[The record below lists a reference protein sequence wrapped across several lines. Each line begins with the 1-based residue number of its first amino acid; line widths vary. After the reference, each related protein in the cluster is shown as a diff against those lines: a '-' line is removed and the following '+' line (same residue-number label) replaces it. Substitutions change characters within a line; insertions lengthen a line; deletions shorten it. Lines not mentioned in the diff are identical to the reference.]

1 MSMEFNTYSPEH
13 LYKQI
18 ADRFRSDIE
27 MGRLKLHDKIPTEL
41 ELAESYSVSR
51 GTVRK
56 ALDRLVQ
63 EGLFTRIKGKGTFV
77 SGTAV
82 GSRSTQIGV
91 VVPWLHDH
99 LISEM
104 VRGVENR
111 LREEGY
117 TLLLG
122 HSDGDPQVEA
132 EQVRRFLDNRVGGL
146 ILFPADS
153 GEEYAPVHT
162 VLPGRF
168 PLVVLDRRL
177 FGRESDMV
185 LCDNRGGAE
194 AAVTA
199 LIEAG
204 HTAIACLTTPSR
216 PSSIVDR
223 IRGYEQAMRSH
234 GLIPLAAVEAD
245 VETEIAGGDA
255 ADGSLFRFSHS
266 DFHQLQRLLDSSMAP
281 TALFCINDYLAFS
294 LLEYLSSQG
303 VSVPDDIS
311 IIGFDDHPFS
321 AHSVVKLTS
330 IAQDARAAGYE
341 AGSLLFER
349 IKNPEKPYQL
359 VQLPTRLVHRD
370 SVLSIK

>member
-1 MSMEFNTYSPEH
+1 MNFDTYSPEH

-18 ADRFRSDIE
+18 ADRFRNDILI
-27 MGRLKLHDKIPTEL
+27 GKLKLNDKIPTEL
-41 ELAESYSVSR
+41 ELAESYAVSR

-104 VRGVENR
+104 VRGVDNR

-122 HSDGDPQVEA
+122 HSEGDLDIEA
-132 EQVRRFLDNRVGGL
+132 DQVRRFLDSRAGGI
-146 ILFPADS
+146 ILFPAGN
-153 GEEYAPVHT
+153 GEEYAPVNAL
-162 VLPGRF
+162 LPDQF

-177 FGRESDMV
+177 FGKESDLV
-185 LCDNRGGAE
+185 LCDNRKGAE
-194 AAVTA
+194 DAVSA

-204 HTAIACLTTPSR
+204 HRSIACVSTPTR

-223 IRGYEQAMRSH
+223 IRGYETAMRKN

-245 VETEIAGGDA
+245 VETEIAGDTA
-255 ADGSLFRFSHS
+255 SDSAIFRFSHS
-266 DFHQLQRLLDSSMAP
+266 DFHELQRLLDSPLAP

-294 LLEYLSSQG
+294 LLEYLIDRGISI
-303 VSVPDDIS
+303 PDDIS

-321 AHSVVKLTS
+321 AHTVVKLS
-330 IAQDARAAGYE
+330 SVAQDARSAGYR
-341 AGSLLFER
+341 AASLLLDR
-349 IKNPEKPYQL
+349 IENPNRKFVVE
-359 VQLPTRLVHRD
+359 QLPARLVVRD
-370 SVLSIK
+370 SIRRLS